1 MSNQAIVPGGESVFG
16 SLTKLAPSAVVPAGE
31 IWLLTHAR
39 ARYTADATVATRYF
53 RGRVR
58 DTAAADPQCSITLFG
73 SAPTASQ
80 DKMYQF
86 GVGKPGLD
94 IEDATIPGG
103 QWLVCVAGQSI
114 ELVAD
119 AGAPAGDT
127 FSGKYHVWKIRVA
140 R

>member
-16 SLTKLAPSAVVPAGE
+16 SLTEVAPSAVVPAGE

-53 RGRVR
+53 RMRVK
-58 DTAAADPQCSITLFG
+58 DTAAADPQCSFVLFG
-73 SAPTASQ
+73 GAPTASQ
-80 DKMYQF
+80 DLLFQF
-86 GVGKPGLD
+86 GISKPVLD
-94 IEDATIPGG
+94 IADATIPGG

-114 ELVAD
+114 ELAVD
-119 AGAPAGDT
+119 AGAPAADT